1 MIELLVLYVLTRRE
15 FTMYGISKEIE
26 AKFSCY
32 TRPSFG
38 ALKPALRR
46 LEANGFISSKKVISE
61 GGKLS
66 VYYSI
71 EKNGEKELRH
81 LLGEKLSDNPLQFI
95 SNAKIKLSLAGILNK
110 DERAGLF
117 LHLKTLALTFK
128 LSAERILNDE
138 YTEKDFYQ
146 KILLDNSIVEY
157 SNLIAVLE
165 GFEKDNERN
174 S

>member
-1 MIELLVLYVLTRRE
+1 
-15 FTMYGISKEIE
+15 MYGILKEIE
-26 AKFSCY
+26 GRFSCY

-46 LEANGFISSKKVISE
+46 LEYGGFISSKKVISE

-66 VYYSI
+66 VYYSP
-71 EKNGEKELRH
+71 EKSAEKELRR
-81 LLGEKLSDNPLQFI
+81 LITEKLSDNPLQFI
-95 SNAKIKLSLAGILNK
+95 SNAKIKMSLAGLLDKN
-110 DERAGLF
+110 ERAELF

-128 LSAERILNDE
+128 QSAESILNDE

-146 KILLDNSIVEY
+146 KILLDNSVVEY
-157 SNLIAVLE
+157 SNLIAVIE